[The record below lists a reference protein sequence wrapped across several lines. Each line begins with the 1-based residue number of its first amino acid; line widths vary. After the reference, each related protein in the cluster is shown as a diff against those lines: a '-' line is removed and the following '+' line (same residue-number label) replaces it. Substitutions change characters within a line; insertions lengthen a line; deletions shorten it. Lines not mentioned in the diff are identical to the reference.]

1 MTVTAT
7 LTSKGQITIPKEIR
21 EALGVDAGDRVDFTL
36 EADGSVRMEVRRRD
50 LASLAGL
57 LHRPGSQRLSVE
69 EMDEAIARHLA
80 ERP

>member
-7 LTSKGQITIPKEIR
+7 LTSKGQVTIPKEIR

-57 LHRPGSQRLSVE
+57 LHRPGLRRLSVE

>member
-21 EALGVDAGDRVDFTL
+21 EALGVDAGGWVDFTL
-36 EADGSVRMEVRRRD
+36 EADGSVRMAVRRRE
-50 LASLAGL
+50 LASVAGL
-57 LHRPGSQRLSVE
+57 LHRPGFERLSVE